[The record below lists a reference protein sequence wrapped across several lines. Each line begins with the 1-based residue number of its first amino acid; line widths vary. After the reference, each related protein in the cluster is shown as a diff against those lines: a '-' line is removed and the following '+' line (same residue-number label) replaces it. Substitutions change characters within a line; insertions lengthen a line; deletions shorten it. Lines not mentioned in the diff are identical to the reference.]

1 MATAP
6 RRPRTKPTPGRDV
19 RDGGPDHMDFT
30 ELVDAITAWRDAADH
45 ANGARSREEEARV
58 RLVAALKRVG
68 IVGFVL

>member
-1 MATAP
+1 
-6 RRPRTKPTPGRDV
+6 
-19 RDGGPDHMDFT
+19 MDFT